1 MGAVLSQRV
10 IGMGRIPLFLLLIAL
25 GLLVTLIIRKQIGF
39 KQLHEDVQIYG
50 MRIKVSLDEIYSTLN
65 QPGGLGSL
73 EAIKDNSTGKVIWT
87 SETDRPPINTA
98 YYEIGDYTIFG
109 TNPININLES
119 IPFLEN
125 DTREKLRLLYK
136 RDVFLR
142 FVDKSGVEL
151 NSMFLIVV
159 RMVLIV
165 GAVFVFLAA
174 FLMIHRTFFGSWQKD
189 EVVVPT
195 VSDQKK

>member
-1 MGAVLSQRV
+1 
-10 IGMGRIPLFLLLIAL
+10 MGRFPLFLILIAL

-39 KQLHEDVQIYG
+39 KQLQKDVQIYG
-50 MRIKVSLDEIYSTLN
+50 MRIKVSLDEIYSNLN

-87 SETDRPPINTA
+87 SETNRPPIDTA

-109 TNPININLES
+109 TTPIDINLES

-125 DTREKLRLLYK
+125 STREKLTLLYK

-151 NSMFLIVV
+151 NSIFLIVV
-159 RMVLIV
+159 RMLLII
-165 GAVFVFLAA
+165 GFVFILLAG
-174 FLMIHRTFFGSWQKD
+174 FLIIHRVLFGSWQKD
-189 EVVVPT
+189 AITAVAEP
-195 VSDQKK
+195 KK